1 MNDDLR
7 PDHGGRL
14 NQAARQWGIPRGHWL
29 DLSTGINPHGYPVP
43 EIPARVWQRLPEDD
57 DGLEAI
63 ARTWLNLPEQ
73 AGCLPVAGSQAAL
86 QTLPLLRRPGR
97 VGVPAP
103 GYQEH
108 AAAWQR
114 AGHRVIPLSADQ
126 VPAALP
132 GLDALVWIH
141 PNNPT
146 GAGLGMD
153 TLLGWHRE
161 LAKRD
166 GWLVVDEAFI
176 EASPLPSLAPH
187 LGTPGLVVLR
197 SLGKFFGLA
206 GLRAGLMAGP
216 PDLCRAL
223 AESLGPWALSHPARH
238 VMATALADCAWQ
250 QTNRRRLHD
259 DRQRLDALLRDH
271 GLNPQ
276 GDSDLFAWCPTA
288 KAAGYHDALA
298 RRAVLTRLWDNPAGL
313 RLGLPGDE
321 AGWRHLVQA
330 LQQEATRG

>member
-1 MNDDLR
+1 MSGPR

-14 NQAARQWGIPRGHWL
+14 NHAARHWGIPASDWL

-43 EIPARVWQRLPEDD
+43 AIPERVWRRLPEDD
-57 DGLEAI
+57 DGLETI
-63 ARTWLNLPEQ
+63 ARTWLDLPAH

-86 QTLPLLRRPGR
+86 QTLPWLRRPGR

-114 AGHRVIPLSADQ
+114 AGHRLVPLTAEQ

-132 GLDALVWIH
+132 DLDALVWIH

-146 GAGLGMD
+146 GATLD
-153 TLLGWHRE
+153 THTLLGWHRQ

-166 GWLVVDEAFI
+166 GWLLVDEAFI
-176 EASPLPSLAPH
+176 EASPATSLVPH
-187 LGTPGLVVLR
+187 LGAPGLVVLR

-216 PDLCRAL
+216 TALCRAL
-223 AESLGPWALSHPARH
+223 DERLGPWALSHPARH
-238 VMATALADCAWQ
+238 VMATALADRDWQ
-250 QTNRRRLHD
+250 ADTRRRLRD
-259 DRQRLDALLRDH
+259 DRQRLDALLQEH

-288 KAAGYHDALA
+288 NAAGYHQRLA
-298 RRAVLTRLWDNPAGL
+298 RQAVLTRLWQQPDGL
-313 RLGLPGDE
+313 RLGLPGDQ
-321 AGWRHLVQA
+321 AGWRHLAAA
-330 LQQEATRG
+330 LAEA

>member
-1 MNDDLR
+1 MSEQR

-14 NQAARQWGIPRGHWL
+14 HHAAARWGLPVADWL

-43 EIPARVWQRLPEDD
+43 AIPERVWRRLPEDD
-57 DGLEAI
+57 DGLLEI
-63 ARTWLNLPEQ
+63 ARHWLGLPAQ
-73 AGCLPVAGSQAAL
+73 AGGLPVAGSQAAL

-108 AAAWQR
+108 AAAWRR
-114 AGHRVIPLSADQ
+114 AGHRVVPLNADQ

-132 GLDALVWIH
+132 DLDALVWIH

-146 GAGLGMD
+146 GATLDTD
-153 TLLGWHRE
+153 TLLGWHRQ
-161 LAKRD
+161 LAARD

-176 EASPLPSLAPH
+176 EASPATSLVPH
-187 LGTPGLVVLR
+187 LGAPGLVVLR

-216 PDLCRAL
+216 TALCRAL
-223 AESLGPWALSHPARH
+223 EERLGPWALSHPARH
-238 VMATALADCAWQ
+238 VMATALADRDWQ
-250 QTNRRRLHD
+250 AATRRRLGA
-259 DRQRLDALLRDH
+259 DRQRLDALLREY

-276 GDSDLFAWCPTA
+276 GDSHLFAWCATA
-288 KAAGYHDALA
+288 DAAVTTAMA
-298 RRAVLTRLWDNPAGL
+298 ANSQP
-313 RLGLPGDE
+313 
-321 AGWRHLVQA
+321 
-330 LQQEATRG
+330 

>member
-1 MNDDLR
+1 MNEQR

-14 NQAARQWGIPRGHWL
+14 HRAAARWGIPVADWL

-43 EIPARVWQRLPEDD
+43 AIPERVWQRLPEDD
-57 DGLEAI
+57 DGLAEV
-63 ARTWLNLPEQ
+63 ARHWLGLPT
-73 AGCLPVAGSQAAL
+73 AADCLPVAGSQAAL

-114 AGHRVIPLSADQ
+114 AGHRVVPLSADQ

-132 GLDALVWIH
+132 DLDALVWIH

-146 GAGLGMD
+146 GSVLNTD
-153 TLLGWHRE
+153 TLLRWHRA
-161 LAKRD
+161 LADRN

-176 EASPLPSLAPH
+176 EASPAPSLAPR
-187 LGTPGLVVLR
+187 LGAPGLVVLR

-216 PDLCRAL
+216 TALCRAL
-223 AESLGPWALSHPARH
+223 DQRLGPWALSHPARY
-238 VMATALADCAWQ
+238 VMATALADHHWQ
-250 QTNRRRLHD
+250 AATRQRLRT
-259 DRQRLDALLRDH
+259 DRQRLDALLRAH
-271 GLNPQ
+271 GLHPE

-288 KAAGYHDALA
+288 DADGLHQCLA
-298 RRAVLTRLWDNPAGL
+298 RQGVLTRLWPRPDGL

-321 AGWRHLVQA
+321 TGWRRLDQA
-330 LQQEATRG
+330 LASRPPR